1 MTIFKNRKTFFVSLC
16 LLLFFNGIGL
26 LWKKRISEKNSS
38 LSPGF
43 GIKNRFRKTVDFSIW
58 KGNILEPTTAVLSV
72 GANSTFIKN
81 SDTRTSFNNECDNIY
96 SHPDKCDFVR
106 KHCRDYSSGLID
118 YLQFYFCNSPKW
130 HYVYLMT
137 LFLWL
142 LFLFGFIGL
151 AASEFFCP
159 NLSTIASKLKLSE
172 SMAGVTFLAFGNGSP
187 DLFSTFSAISLG
199 SGSLAIG
206 ELIGAASF
214 ITSVVAGSM
223 AVVSPFRVTKAPF
236 LRDVIFFL
244 VAISFVLT
252 IISDGKIHLWES
264 ITLVLF
270 YLTYVSVVVIGTWWV
285 KDQKRRIWQEQKARD
300 EYTPTSL
307 NNGDTENLEE
317 QTEEEFENQDAYGYD
332 TYVETDLLLSEG
344 ERIPDY
350 TGRNASPISMTPL
363 TNSEPREYFLS
374 PNDLPIRPIHRR
386 MRPSFFG
393 AIEFRD
399 VVNSLKLDSSARAL
413 DIFGRSHS
421 TDFYNSRSD
430 SPRSRTMSF
439 NRPIFG
445 SRKRSWASDGGG
457 IITIPESPIMN
468 SNSLNGSGHSS
479 GSRSLTQPP
488 LSKQKLGDALTI
500 PRLMLIPPTPDH
512 GPDSPDKGSSS
523 RSSPLPLTLETSNFI
538 LDGLLHSSPGN
549 SPLHSPSL
557 SSPSPPVISCWDKIQ
572 VILFPTLEGFSQK
585 SYIAKLITLMA
596 TPANLL
602 LTLTLPVVESDEVDF
617 NEVEKESCLRP
628 QLAIVI
634 DDDPDMVIVES
645 PDEDCKETRWNRWL
659 TAAQFVFSPLFVSSV
674 LFFGDNSSIILYS
687 FLGGTVAATACI
699 IFTHDDKPPRF
710 YSLLCFMGFGVGMVW
725 IFLVANEVV
734 GLLQAI
740 GLIMGL
746 SDAILGLTIF
756 AMGNSLGDFVANIT
770 IARMGF
776 PMMAMSA
783 CFGGPM
789 LNILL
794 GIGIAGTYTTIQS
807 GEPVYIEIDPTLF
820 ISSIGLLLTLF
831 SALFYLPRNDFRMTR
846 GSETSDTPDT
856 TNNDLPIPDPKQKG
870 KEIDKNEVPV
880 PKGKLSIQERNQ
892 EENPIGSDCHLV
904 GSQKNIRMEH

>member
-1 MTIFKNRKTFFVSLC
+1 MTVIQSRKTFFVSLC

-26 LWKKRISEKNSS
+26 LWKKRITEKSNGLNS
-38 LSPGF
+38 GF
-43 GIKNRFRKTVDFSIW
+43 SIESSVSSVQNAVDFSTW
-58 KGNILEPTTAVLSV
+58 KRNELEPITAIFPNE
-72 GANSTFIKN
+72 ANASFIKS
-81 SDTRTSFNNECDNIY
+81 SDIRTSFNNECDNIY

-106 KHCRDYSSGLID
+106 IHCRDYSSGLID

-130 HYVYLMT
+130 HHVYLMT
-137 LFLWL
+137 MFLWL

-159 NLSTIASKLKLSE
+159 NLGTIASKLKLSE

-187 DLFSTFSAISLG
+187 DLFSTFSAITLG
-199 SGSLAIG
+199 SGSLAVG

-244 VAISFVLT
+244 VAISFVLV

-270 YLTYVSVVVIGTWWV
+270 YITYVSVVVIGTWWV
-285 KDQKRRIWQEQKARD
+285 KDQKRRKWQEQKARD

-307 NNGDTENLEE
+307 INGDTENFDE
-317 QTEEEFENQDAYGYD
+317 QTDEEYENQDAYGYD
-332 TYVETDLLLSEG
+332 AYGETDFLLSED
-344 ERIPDY
+344 ERILDY

-363 TNSEPREYFLS
+363 TTYSEPREFFLS
-374 PNDLPIRPIHRR
+374 PNDLPARPIHRG
-386 MRPSFFG
+386 MRPSLFG

-413 DIFGRSHS
+413 GIFGRSYT
-421 TDFYNSRSD
+421 TDFYNSRSGR
-430 SPRSRTMSF
+430 PRSRTMSL
-439 NRPIFG
+439 NRPLFG
-445 SRKRSWASDGGG
+445 SRRRSWASDGGG
-457 IITIPESPIMN
+457 IVTIPESTIMN
-468 SNSLNGSGHSS
+468 FNSLNGSGPSS
-479 GSRSLTQPP
+479 GSSSSPIDQAQAQTPTSR
-488 LSKQKLGDALTI
+488 QKFGDTLTI

-512 GPDSPDKGSSS
+512 GPDSHDKGSSS
-523 RSSPLPLTLETSNFI
+523 RSGHIPLPLTLESSNFI
-538 LDGLLHSSPGN
+538 LDGALHSSPGN
-549 SPLHSPSL
+549 SPLHSPLRSPSL
-557 SSPSPPVISCWDKIQ
+557 SSPLPPVISCWDKFQI
-572 VILFPTLEGFSQK
+572 ILFPTLEGFSQK
-585 SYIAKLITLMA
+585 SFIAKLITLMA
-596 TPANLL
+596 TPANLVL
-602 LTLTLPVVESDEVDF
+602 ILTLPVVESDEVDF
-617 NEVEKESCLRP
+617 NEIEEESSLHP
-628 QLAIVI
+628 HLETPAIVI
-634 DDDPDMVIVES
+634 DDDPDIVIVES
-645 PDEDCKETRWNRWL
+645 
-659 TAAQFVFSPLFVSSV
+659 S
-674 LFFGDNSSIILYS
+674 
-687 FLGGTVAATACI
+687 VAATSCI
-699 IFTHDDKPPRF
+699 LFAHDDKPPRF
-710 YSLLCFMGFGVGMVW
+710 YSLLCFMGFGVAMVW

-794 GIGIAGTYTTIQS
+794 GIGIAGTYTTIQY
-807 GEPVYIEIDPTLF
+807 GEPIHIELEPTLF

-831 SALFYLPRNDFRMTR
+831 SALFYLPRNDFRKAHCLH
-846 GSETSDTPDT
+846 TPLYG
-856 TNNDLPIPDPKQKG
+856 NGQP
-870 KEIDKNEVPV
+870 
-880 PKGKLSIQERNQ
+880 
-892 EENPIGSDCHLV
+892 
-904 GSQKNIRMEH
+904 